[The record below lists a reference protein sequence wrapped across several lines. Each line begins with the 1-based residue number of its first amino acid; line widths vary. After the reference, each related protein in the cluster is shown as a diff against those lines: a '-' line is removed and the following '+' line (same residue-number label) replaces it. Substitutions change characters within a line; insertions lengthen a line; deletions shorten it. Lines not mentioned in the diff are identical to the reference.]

1 MDYKPAIKDNTDLND
16 KQIETLN
23 NIIND
28 IVTEFNQNNYN
39 YNFSFHDIFLNWDN
53 DITLKFLEEM
63 ESYSVTLFDNHLKVL
78 NDGSSHQLDKLIEYM
93 KIELS

>member
-1 MDYKPAIKDNTDLND
+1 MDYKPTIKDNTTLNTI
-16 KQIETLN
+16 QIENLN
-23 NIIND
+23 NIINK

-39 YNFSFHDIFLNWDN
+39 YNFAFHSIFLDWDN

-63 ESYSVTLFDNHLKVL
+63 EGYQVTLFNEHLEVL
-78 NDGSSHQLDKLIEYM
+78 NDGSSHQLDELIKYM